1 MHVVKL
7 SIQRKQKLLNE
18 GHYSAWINESCIN
31 SLGGGGFLGILGHQ
45 QCQSIAAL
53 IKSYYVRMLDLL
65 VKFHKV
71 VKFININSP

>member
-31 SLGGGGFLGILGHQ
+31 SLGGGGFFWHSWTSAMSEYRSINKKLL
-45 QCQSIAAL
+45 CQN
-53 IKSYYVRMLDLL
+53 VDLL